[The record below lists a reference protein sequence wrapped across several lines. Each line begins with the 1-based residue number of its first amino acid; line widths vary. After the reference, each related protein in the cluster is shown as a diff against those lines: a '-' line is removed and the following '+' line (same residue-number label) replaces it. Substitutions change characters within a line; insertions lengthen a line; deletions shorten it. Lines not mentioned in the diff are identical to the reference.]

1 VLLGSV
7 HWNDNIRQGGH
18 AGSFAAAAR
27 HFGMSAAMVSKHV
40 QTLEEHLGARLLN
53 RTTRRVSATEVG
65 QHFYERC
72 MRILSEL
79 EEAERA
85 AGDLQTTPRGLLRVT
100 APVSFGTRNSLRRLP
115 ITSHHIP
122 TSQSIWASMIITL
135 ISSQD
140 VSISQFVS
148 VLWSIRVWRR
158 MVMVLSSV

>member
-1 VLLGSV
+1 
-7 HWNDNIRQGGH
+7 
-18 AGSFAAAAR
+18 
-27 HFGMSAAMVSKHV
+27 MVSKHV

-122 TSQSIWASMIITL
+122 TSQSI
-135 ISSQD
+135 
-140 VSISQFVS
+140 
-148 VLWSIRVWRR
+148 
-158 MVMVLSSV
+158 